1 MNNTAHAEILPLL
14 PHLRGY
20 ARGLTAGDVQAADDL
35 VQDTVV
41 LALQAWDSF
50 TPGTNL
56 KAWLFRILHNR
67 FHTVRS
73 RRYITAEVGVDDLGP
88 RASVPATQER
98 HADLRHFKTAFAKL
112 SPSHREVLVLYG
124 VHGLPY
130 EQIAEVVGRE
140 VGSVKSRM
148 NRARTALKAL
158 MDGEPPGEEAAA
170 PRRRRGRAAGTAPV
184 LVRPAPAPTGLERAR
199 VLVVEDEPVAAMDVA
214 ATLRRAGGEA
224 VGPAYRLDRALRCA
238 AEESFDAALLDV
250 RLGGSQVFPV
260 AEILEG
266 RGVPFIFLTGYQRE
280 ILPERFRD
288 RPFVRKPC
296 PAKRLVASLSELL
309 RPAAE
314 IGVSC

>member
-1 MNNTAHAEILPLL
+1 MNSTAHAEILPLL

-20 ARGLTAGDVQAADDL
+20 ARGLTGGDAQAADDL

-73 RRYITAEVGVDDLGP
+73 RRYVTAEIGVDDLGS

-98 HADLRHFKTAFAKL
+98 HADLRHFKVAFAKL

-158 MDGEPPGEEAAA
+158 MDGEAPGEESA
-170 PRRRRGRAAGTAPV
+170 PRRRRGRPADPAPP
-184 LVRPAPAPTGLERAR
+184 RPAAAPTGLEHAR
-199 VLVVEDEPVAAMDVA
+199 VLVVEDEPLAAMDVA

-224 VGPAYRLDRALRCA
+224 VGPAHRLDRALRCA
-238 AEESFDAALLDV
+238 AEASFDAALLDV

-260 AEILEG
+260 AELLEE

-288 RPFVRKPC
+288 RPLVRKPC
-296 PAKRLVASLSELL
+296 PPKRLVASLSELL
-309 RPAAE
+309 RPAEAR
-314 IGVSC
+314 VTC

>member
-1 MNNTAHAEILPLL
+1 MP
-14 PHLRGY
+14 
-20 ARGLTAGDVQAADDL
+20 
-35 VQDTVV
+35 
-41 LALQAWDSF
+41 
-50 TPGTNL
+50 
-56 KAWLFRILHNR
+56 
-67 FHTVRS
+67 
-73 RRYITAEVGVDDLGP
+73 
-88 RASVPATQER
+88 ASQER
-98 HADLRHFKTAFAKL
+98 HADLRHFKAAFASL

-170 PRRRRGRAAGTAPV
+170 PRRRRGRPAGTDPV

-260 AEILEG
+260 AEI
-266 RGVPFIFLTGYQRE
+266 RGARRAVHLPDGLPARVPAGTLPRPPARPQALPGQAPRGEPQRA
-280 ILPERFRD
+280 PAAGGRD
-288 RPFVRKPC
+288 RGKLLILAGKPVAGFVRVKCSP
-296 PAKRLVASLSELL
+296 
-309 RPAAE
+309 
-314 IGVSC
+314 